1 MTKIF
6 FTSLFNRSNKK
17 TIPNLVSGFTLVETM
32 VAVLILTLTIV
43 SLMTVVANSLF
54 AARYAG
60 NEITAS
66 YLLQEAVDYIRNDR
80 DTSVFLQSGDTGGL
94 GGPWEI
100 FIAKYSN
107 CTAAKNLTGGCYLD
121 IANASVGVLPEF
133 TSTDNRKFYYHPEA
147 EAGSYYNYDSA
158 PNPNNLNPTDQNKKV
173 VVTNFSRQILVEKNV
188 LYPDELNVTVT
199 VSWRNGGLDKSR
211 SLSTTLMRWQ

>member
-1 MTKIF
+1 MK
-6 FTSLFNRSNKK
+6 NK
-17 TIPNLVSGFTLVETM
+17 GFTLVETM

-60 NEITAS
+60 DEITAS

-80 DTSVFLQSGDTGGL
+80 DTSVFLQSGETGGV
-94 GGPWEI
+94 GGPWDI

-107 CTAAKNLTGGCYLD
+107 CTVEKNLIGGCYLD
-121 IANASVGVLPEF
+121 VVNANGGELLEF
-133 TSTDNRKFYYHPEA
+133 YDTNDRELYYHPEG
-147 EAGSYYNYDSA
+147 ENGSYYNYDST
-158 PNPNNLNPTDQNKKV
+158 PNYSNPNPTDPKEKV
-173 VVTNFSRQILVEKNV
+173 VMTDFTRQILAVPNT
-188 LYPDELNVTVT
+188 LNPDEFNVTVT
-199 VSWRNGGLDKSR
+199 VSWKNGGLDKSR